1 MAARQISDT
10 DPDATDIYLAAV
22 MPDTFWDRSVLDSA
36 ALHPST
42 AERLVR
48 TGTSTQR
55 TAMALNPHVRKDL
68 AMELAEDSEHHV
80 RMMLASRSDLTEG
93 ERAAIDY
100 LIDERDRLDPLH
112 WVYEVTDTDRLREL
126 AGSGNVLIRR
136 SLADNR
142 HLPQDVVDL
151 LSADDDFAVR
161 ILLCEN
167 QPTVSPDPGLPVEIM
182 HALLDRAGVPRLPAS

>member
-55 TAMALNPHVRKDL
+55 TAMAL
-68 AMELAEDSEHHV
+68 
-80 RMMLASRSDLTEG
+80 LASRSDLTEG

>member
-48 TGTSTQR
+48 TGTSTQGA
-55 TAMALNPHVRKDL
+55 AMALNPHVRKDL

-151 LSADDDFAVR
+151 LSTDDDFAVR

>member
-1 MAARQISDT
+1 VELPAWSLGLARSALAVSEEPFAMLNGNVQGYSHGRTYAINPAAKFPERTLMHELGHI
-10 DPDATDIYLAAV
+10 
-22 MPDTFWDRSVLDSA
+22 VLG
-36 ALHPST
+36 HT
-42 AERLVR
+42 
-48 TGTSTQR
+48 
-55 TAMALNPHVRKDL
+55 
-68 AMELAEDSEHHV
+68 AEDSEHHV

>member
-36 ALHPST
+36 ALHPRT

-55 TAMALNPHVRKDL
+55 AAMALNPHVRKDL

-136 SLADNR
+136 SLAYNR